1 MESSADERFLWLIYD
16 CFRNRLRSLIQI
28 EPVLDRLT
36 FIERDQKDL
45 ILNKAKK
52 ESNQLAVDLLIDTIY
67 RGPRPAGWCR
77 ELTDALN
84 TAGCQHAAMY
94 METETLPSA
103 SSEAV
108 NDYCVKLIDLLAP
121 SLQQMKTPDVC
132 TMSFTQNILTEDDR
146 EIVMA
151 ACTNYGN
158 RAGARE
164 LRKIVQK
171 PPGWFSTFLDVLRQ
185 TEHLD
190 MVRELTG
197 LESTEDHKD
206 SICEGNVKPEAVK
219 YEPDLKE
226 NKNDN
231 DQSVR
236 ESDSCIDNG
245 EESLN
250 TSLDNSSCDTTRN
263 ESTDAYPANSLDPD
277 LYSSGGESL
286 NSSLLGLTLD
296 ESNQPIPDCAERDA
310 AAGAGRETEI
320 LLWPYQKEVA
330 RPALEGK
337 NIIICLPTGSGKT
350 RVAVYITKEH
360 LESCRQEKRPGK
372 VVVLVN
378 KVPLV
383 EQHYT
388 KEFGKYLKGQYRV
401 EKVSGDS
408 QLKISFPEI
417 VKKNDIIICT
427 AQILENF
434 LEKAEK
440 SRDEGVTLSDFSM
453 AVIDECHHTQ
463 KGNVYS
469 LIMFRYL
476 KQKIQNEK
484 LVKEQNAPVPL
495 PQILG
500 LTASPGVG
508 EAKTVDKA
516 EEHILQICANL
527 DAFRI
532 MTSSLGEHR
541 KEPYKRIATAAERK
555 EDPFGDVIKGI
566 MNAIHTHANLDPS
579 CDLGTQNYEHWVV
592 QKEKNAAK
600 EENQKVRVCAAH
612 LRQYNEALHQS
623 NTIRMS
629 DACSFLEKFYNE
641 ELEKKTAPDEVSVQ
655 ITDTDRFLFQ
665 LFKDNQAKLQELA
678 KHPEYEN
685 KILAELRRLI
695 LQEFTARE
703 EASGI
708 VFTKTRLSAIALSQW
723 IQENRKFEEVGVRAG
738 HLIGGGD
745 QSIVKP
751 MTPKEQ
757 KEVLAKFRTGE
768 INLLIATTVAEEGLD
783 YKQCNLVIRY
793 CLVTNEIA
801 MIQAR
806 GRGRAEDSSYTVL
819 QVEGSGVA
827 ERETVNEFRE
837 KMMGKAIEKIQKLD
851 QAEYE
856 RKKREFQF
864 QTILEKKVRKKKK
877 QQKLMQKLDPGDVSF
892 SCRNCSKSVCS
903 GKDIEIIGT
912 MHHVNVSE
920 EFRDLFTVRKNPTL
934 QERQLDFEANSAI
947 ACKDCGST
955 WGSMMLYR
963 GIDCPCLHIKHFTVK
978 LGDRQRV
985 FHNWREVAVSF
996 PAFDYAEHA
1005 HLVAGDSDSDD

>member
-1 MESSADERFLWLIYD
+1 MESSADEVFLWLIYD

-52 ESNQLAVDLLIDTIY
+52 ESNQLAVDLLIDTIHK
-67 RGPRPAGWCR
+67 GPRPPGWYR

-84 TAGCQHAAMY
+84 AAGCQHAAMY
-94 METETLPSA
+94 METENLPSA

-121 SLQQMKTPDVC
+121 SLQEIKTPDVC
-132 TMSFTQNILTEDDR
+132 TMSFAQNILTEDDK

-158 RAGARE
+158 RTGARE
-164 LRKIVQK
+164 LLRKIVQK

-185 TEHLD
+185 TEHFDL
-190 MVRELTG
+190 VHELTG
-197 LESTEDHKD
+197 LESTENHND
-206 SICEGNVKPEAVK
+206 SVCEGNVKPEAMTH
-219 YEPDLKE
+219 EPDLKK
-226 NKNDN
+226 NDNDN

-236 ESDSCIDNG
+236 ECTNNG
-245 EESLN
+245 EETLN
-250 TSLDNSSCDTTRN
+250 TSLDNSSCDTTLN
-263 ESTDAYPANSLDPD
+263 GSTDAHPANSLDSD

-286 NSSLLGLTLD
+286 SASPLGLTLN
-296 ESNQPIPDCAERDA
+296 ESNRRTPDCAESGA
-310 AAGAGRETEI
+310 MTGAGRDTEI
-320 LLWPYQKEVA
+320 VLRPYQREVA

-337 NIIICLPTGSGKT
+337 NIIVCLPTGSGKT

-360 LESCRQEKRPGK
+360 LDGCRQEKRPGK

-440 SRDEGVTLSDFSM
+440 SRDEGVNLSDFSM

-463 KGNVYS
+463 KGSVYS
-469 LIMFRYL
+469 QIMFRYL
-476 KQKIQNEK
+476 KQKIKNEK
-484 LVKEQNAPVPL
+484 LVKEQNAPMPL

-516 EEHILQICANL
+516 VEHILQICANL

-579 CDLGTQNYEHWVV
+579 CELGTQNYEQWVV
-592 QKEKNAAK
+592 QKEQNAAK
-600 EENQKVRVCAAH
+600 EENRKVRVCAAH

-629 DACSFLEKFYNE
+629 DACSFLEKFYSE
-641 ELEKKTAPDEVSVQ
+641 ESEKKMAPEEVPVQ

-665 LFKDNQAKLQELA
+665 LFRDNQAKLQELA

-685 KILAELRRLI
+685 KTLAELKTII
-695 LQEFTARE
+695 LREFTGRVEAR
-703 EASGI
+703 GI

-723 IQENRKFEEVGVRAG
+723 IQENSKFEEVGVRAS

-757 KEVLAKFRTGE
+757 KEVLAKFHTGE
-768 INLLIATTVAEEGLD
+768 INLLIATSVAEEGLD
-783 YKQCNLVIRY
+783 FPESNIVIRY
-793 CLVTNEIA
+793 CLVTNEGA

-806 GRGRAEDSSYTVL
+806 GRGRAEDSSYTVV

-837 KMMGKAIEKIQKLD
+837 NMMGKAIEKIQKID

-856 RKKREFQF
+856 RKKREFQL
-864 QTILEKKVRKKKK
+864 QTIMEKKVRKKKK
-877 QQKLMQKLDPGDVSF
+877 QQKLMQNLDPGEVSF
-892 SCRNCSKSVCS
+892 SCRNCSKAVCS
-903 GKDIEIIGT
+903 GMDVEIIGT

-920 EFRDLFTVRKNPTL
+920 EFRELFTVRKNPTL
-934 QERQLDFEANSAI
+934 RERQLDFEANSAI

-978 LGDRQRV
+978 FGDSQKV
-985 FHNWREVAVSF
+985 FHNWSELTVRF
-996 PAFDYAEHA
+996 TAFNYAAHA